1 MQAEKNARSARRFRG
16 TLRALLCRFAR
27 REDGTAAIE
36 FSLVVL
42 PFLALMIAI
51 IETAIVFFAGQTLE
65 TAVADSARLI
75 LTGQA
80 QSGNFDQTAFKQ
92 QVCARIYAL
101 FDCANG
107 IYVDVRTAST
117 FATVTLTPPLDNNGN
132 LTNNFVYQPGG
143 PCAIVVVRLFYQWPI
158 YMQLMG
164 LGLSNMAGQNRLLTA
179 TAAFRNEPFAGSQSS
194 C

>member
-1 MQAEKNARSARRFRG
+1 MQANARFIHRVGRKLSAVLRG
-16 TLRALLCRFAR
+16 FAR
-27 REDGTAAIE
+27 RDGTAAIE

-51 IETAIVFFAGQTLE
+51 VETSIVFFAGQTLE
-65 TAVADSARLI
+65 TAAADSARLI

-80 QSGNFDQTAFKQ
+80 QTGNFDQNAFKQ
-92 QVCARIYAL
+92 QVCSRVYAL

-107 IYVDVRTAST
+107 IYVDVRKSSDFASVNL
-117 FATVTLTPPLDNNGN
+117 APPVDNNGN
-132 LTNNFVYQPGG
+132 LTNNFVYQPGSA
-143 PCAIVVVRLFYQWPI
+143 CDIIVVRLFYQWPI

-164 LGLSNMAGQNRLLTA
+164 LNLVNMSNHNRLLTA
-179 TAAFRNEPFAGSQSS
+179 TAAFRNEPFNSTTT